1 MIPTIVVAMLALAAL
16 VYVAGPLRRPP
27 RRIVE
32 GDFDP
37 RSALEERKHTALEA
51 LVDLEEEAD
60 MGKLDERELEVLK
73 QRYER
78 EALEALAALD
88 SVDLVGTSD
97 PLEAE
102 IAAVK
107 ERLTCPACGAPR
119 EPGTRCAR
127 CGA

>member
-1 MIPTIVVAMLALAAL
+1 MIPTVIVALLALAAL
-16 VYVAGPLRRPP
+16 VYVAAPVKRGP
-27 RRIVE
+27 RRNI
-32 GDFDP
+32 DDTPDP
-37 RSALEERKHTALEA
+37 RSALEERKYAALEA

-60 MGKLDERELEVLK
+60 MGKLDERELSGLK

-102 IAAVK
+102 IAAMK

>member
-1 MIPTIVVAMLALAAL
+1 MIPAIVVAALALAAL

-27 RRIVE
+27 RRIE
-32 GDFDP
+32 EDDDP
-37 RSALEERKHTALEA
+37 RSALEERKFTALEA

-107 ERLTCPACGAPR
+107 GRLTCPSCGAPR